1 MLCREVKDAL
11 TMLPKLPTE
20 VLEYV
25 AQRIE
30 EGANSVGR
38 D

>member
-1 MLCREVKDAL
+1 MGKVRDAL
-11 TMLPKLPTE
+11 TILPTKLSTE
-20 VLEYV
+20 ALEYV